1 MTGQSPLRAWVALVG
16 LSLRRQARA
25 RQMVWVALALLII
38 AAGLVALR
46 TARTGWSSGVRAYR
60 ISPRT
65 GEFVTRQSARNS
77 YKPVGELPD
86 RFVRLQDLVR
96 QVRIASIALPAEPLS
111 SALATTLE
119 VSLERTRLYNFTRAI
134 MFSLFIGFLLPAW
147 CLSFA
152 TEALGGE
159 REARTLP
166 WLLTRPLPRW
176 SIFLGKYLAIVP
188 WALAFNVGGFWLMC
202 RAAGPPGD
210 EAFRLYWPAIVAGT
224 LAFTSVFHLISAAF
238 RWPTVVGLVYC
249 FFLEV
254 LLGDM
259 PGLLKRVSVS
269 FYVRC
274 LIFDAA
280 AGIGVA
286 PDKPSVYWPVSG
298 SVAAAVL
305 TGITAGAL
313 VIGALVFSRAE
324 YRDD

>member
-1 MTGQSPLRAWVALVG
+1 LTTLSPFRAWVALVG

-25 RQMVWVALALLII
+25 RQMVWVALALLLI
-38 AAGLVALR
+38 AIGLVAIR
-46 TARTGWSSGVRAYR
+46 TARSGWSSGVRAYR
-60 ISPRT
+60 YSPRS
-65 GEFVTRQSARNS
+65 GEFIRPPMQRPAE
-77 YKPVGELPD
+77 KPANERPAQL
-86 RFVRLQDLVR
+86 VRLHDLVG
-96 QVRIASIALPAEPLS
+96 QVRAVSVLLPHDAVN
-111 SALATTLE
+111 LAVATSLE
-119 VSLERTRLYNFTRAI
+119 VALDRTRLYNFTRAI

-176 SIFLGKYLAIVP
+176 SIFLGKYLAILP
-188 WALAFNVGGFWLMC
+188 WALAFNIVGFWLMC
-202 RAAGPPGD
+202 RAAGPPGT
-210 EAFRLYWPAIVAGT
+210 EAFALYWPAILAGT
-224 LAFTSVFHLISAAF
+224 LAFTAVFHLISAAF
-238 RWPTVVGLVYC
+238 RRPTVVGLVYC

-259 PGLLKRVSVS
+259 PGLMKRVSVS

-274 LIFDAA
+274 MIFEAA
-280 AGIGVA
+280 SGIGLA

-298 SVAAAVL
+298 LVAAAVL
-305 TGITAGAL
+305 AGITAGAL
-313 VIGALVFSRAE
+313 VIGALIFSKAE